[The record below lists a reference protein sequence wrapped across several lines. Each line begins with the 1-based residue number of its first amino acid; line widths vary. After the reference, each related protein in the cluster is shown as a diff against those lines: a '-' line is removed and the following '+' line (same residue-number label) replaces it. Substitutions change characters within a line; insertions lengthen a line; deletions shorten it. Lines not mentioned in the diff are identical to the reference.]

1 MHAFIVEFIAL
12 WNLLHITIKVD
23 IQNIQMMGD
32 LKLVIDQARKKN
44 ATKDIIF
51 APIMREIKAT
61 FQI

>member
-1 MHAFIVEFIAL
+1 
-12 WNLLHITIKVD
+12 
-23 IQNIQMMGD
+23 MMGD

-44 ATKDIIF
+44 ATKYIIF